1 MTGTSGRLLALRRQ
15 HAIVVPDVRSL
26 TLVDAKSAFDQAG
39 LAWAVVGPVAGYHAN
54 VVTAETPAPGTRLID
69 TGAPL
74 VKLRLRRSGL
84 QTGAPQQH
92 SAQPGTAVQVLG
104 AQT

>member
-1 MTGTSGRLLALRRQ
+1 MVVVGGGAWFVLHKSPKAMSGANGRLLAARRQ

-26 TLVDAKSAFDQAG
+26 TLVDAKSAFDQLG

-54 VVTAETPAPGTRLID
+54 VIVAQTPAPGTRLID

-74 VKLRLRRSGL
+74 VKLRLRRSGV
-84 QTGAPQQH
+84 QTG
-92 SAQPGTAVQVLG
+92 
-104 AQT
+104 